1 MDDGREKRKAVAL
14 RYERYHDPAPRVV
27 ASGHGVVADRILA
40 LAREAGI
47 PVTHD
52 PGLLELL
59 AKVPLGTE
67 IPPELYHAVAE
78 VLAFVYR
85 MNGLYPYEESVPPA
99 NEDASQEG
107 PLERF

>member
-1 MDDGREKRKAVAL
+1 MSDGMEKRKAVAL
-14 RYERYHDPAPRVV
+14 RYERFHDPAPRVV
-27 ASGHGVVADRILA
+27 ASGRGAMAERILA
-40 LAREAGI
+40 VAREAGV

-85 MNGLYPYEESVPPA
+85 MNGLYPHEEGAPSAEEVAP
-99 NEDASQEG
+99 QEG